1 MNSPFDERHIRLDDF
16 ESRVASVE
24 FSPEIWAVLA
34 QLGQP
39 ATANQ
44 VALLVNQ
51 SPDEVLKAFALLVP
65 VRLIRKE
72 VIGWAQFVARPVAKP
87 VVVVRCPAPKALIEN
102 GAGPLVS
109 VRLGTVPSDRP
120 LVNVRLGGPLQR
132 GDKTAV
138 SGWRL
143 KPVLDAIAGSV
154 GGGIP
159 GQLLLCKVFLQVPP
173 GLLKSSGIASATS
186 VDAEARI
193 TDPLLRAAIISAAR
207 IHAKVDVAALAA

>member
-34 QLGQP
+34 QLGQS

-51 SPDEVLKAFALLVP
+51 SPDEVLKAFAILVP
-65 VRLIRKE
+65 VPLIRKE
-72 VIGWAQFVARPVAKP
+72 VIRWAQLVARPVVKHA
-87 VVVVRCPAPKALIEN
+87 VVSRCFAPEALIEN
-102 GAGPLVS
+102 GTGPLVS

-120 LVNVRLGGPLQR
+120 LVNVRLGSPLQR

-138 SGWRL
+138 SGWRS
-143 KPVLDAIAGSV
+143 KPVLDAVASSV
-154 GGGIP
+154 SGGIP
-159 GQLLLCKVFLQVPP
+159 GQLLLCKVFLQEPP
-173 GLLKSSGIASATS
+173 DLLKSSGIASATTGPNPCQS
-186 VDAEARI
+186 RCGCAGCLAER
-193 TDPLLRAAIISAAR
+193 L
-207 IHAKVDVAALAA
+207 